1 MPRKQTTTPP
11 PFRLSANLDPRDLHD
26 VYEQSGRVQIK
37 DAFDTIAVRHLAKSV
52 SHGIPWK
59 LHFNSES
66 GVYDLATSDYASLE
80 TVKRDALLKAI
91 HGNAVQNFQ
100 FLFENFPVSDSYQ
113 AKRNLS
119 HYVMHAFEYLNSEP
133 FLNFART
140 LTGEP
145 EIANVNAQLTNYR
158 PGHFLTCHDDEV
170 EGSNRVAAYVIGLTD
185 NWRADWGGLLH
196 FIDDEGNVNG
206 GFTPRIGALNIFKV
220 PQKHSVSCVAP
231 FAPTG
236 RLSLSGWFRT

>member
-1 MPRKQTTTPP
+1 MPRKKTTPP
-11 PFRLSANLDPRDLHD
+11 PFRLSGDLNLQDLHNS
-26 VYEQSGRVQIK
+26 YEQSGRIQIK
-37 DAFDTIAVRHLAKSV
+37 DAFDTIAVKHLAKNV
-52 SHGIPWK
+52 NEGIPWT

-66 GVYDLATSDYASLE
+66 GVYDLGIAEFASLE
-80 TVKRDALLKAI
+80 AVKLHALLKAI
-91 HGNAVQNFQ
+91 HSNAVQNFQ
-100 FLFENFPVSDSYQ
+100 FLFENFSVSDSYQ

-119 HYVMHAFEYLNSEP
+119 HYVMHVFEYLNSDA

-140 LTGEP
+140 LTGVP

-196 FIDDEGNVNG
+196 FIDDESNVTG

-220 PQKHSVSCVAP
+220 PQKHSVSCVSP
-231 FAPTG
+231 FAPIG
-236 RLSLSGWFRT
+236 RLSLSGWFRA